1 MDVMHIIKRLK
12 EFEDLLTSEE
22 VNINSLVF

>member
-1 MDVMHIIKRLK
+1 MDVTHIIKRLK